1 MGKKQYLK
9 MYWQKFFQN
18 WNTWSHRFKNHCEPK
33 LDKLKKTKHNKIAE
47 KQRQRELLI
56 KKKKKKEKK
65 IYLQSNKLTYSMNT
79 MKKGKRMG
87 TFKILKVK
95 NCRARILHPEKTF
108 FNNESEIVILT
119 KTERIYPKQT
129 YTRKCWRVFFR
140 QKENDPNQSITMQ
153 KRIKS
158 NGKSK

>member
-56 KKKKKKEKK
+56 KKKKKK
-65 IYLQSNKLTYSMNT
+65 
-79 MKKGKRMG
+79 KRKF
-87 TFKILKVK
+87 TFKATSWLIQWTQWKKAKEWAPLKFLKSKIAELEFYTQRKHSSIMKVK
-95 NCRARILHPEKTF
+95 
-108 FNNESEIVILT
+108 
-119 KTERIYPKQT
+119 
-129 YTRKCWRVFFR
+129 
-140 QKENDPNQSITMQ
+140 
-153 KRIKS
+153 
-158 NGKSK
+158 